1 MIKGSLLLK
10 TILAFTTILFQCTIK
25 YQSTFLQNSEKA
37 TITLKKIPNQTTNRK
52 FMVRFVKTYFTN
64 DLLKCASSQ
73 TNLKGIKDILK
84 KQTLSVIK
92 FAEIKPK

>member
-37 TITLKKIPNQTTNRK
+37 TLTLKKIPNQTTNRK
-52 FMVRFVKTYFTN
+52 FMVPSVKKYFTN
-64 DLLKCASSQ
+64 DLLKGASSQ
-73 TNLKGIKDILK
+73 TNLKSIKGILK